1 MRPEDE
7 KRPENGLL
15 DVGKRLKTTFFREI
29 SGKITDND
37 ARVEYLA
44 LFSASLGY
52 LHINLAQL
60 LRTWWPLILIA
71 LGIGFFFTPGS
82 GRKR

>member
-1 MRPEDE
+1 MRG
-7 KRPENGLL
+7 NLSAVVL
-15 DVGKRLKTTFFREI
+15 ILVGCI
-29 SGKITDND
+29 
-37 ARVEYLA
+37 ALA
-44 LFSASLGY
+44 HNLGY